1 MLKFHNPNEFPY
13 EAFVERRVS
22 EHFQN
27 AGYEVST
34 EIAFLD
40 LHFKSAGKGGEWR
53 IECKG
58 ETSSI
63 GVDFNT
69 GIGQILKRMD
79 DENSNYALALPE
91 TQKFRR
97 QTKQI
102 PPAVRKKLKLY
113 WIWVNEKGDIKI
125 ENP

>member
-1 MLKFHNPNEFPY
+1 MAKFHNPDKFPY

-22 EHFQN
+22 DYFRN
-27 AGYEVST
+27 IGYELSM

-40 LHFKSAGKGGEWR
+40 LHFKSAEKGGEWR

-79 DENSNYALALPE
+79 DE
-91 TQKFRR
+91 KFKLCPRTSR
-97 QTKQI
+97 DSKISQPDKTNT
-102 PPAVRKKLKLY
+102 PCRKKKM
-113 WIWVNEKGDIKI
+113 WVKKEI
-125 ENP
+125 